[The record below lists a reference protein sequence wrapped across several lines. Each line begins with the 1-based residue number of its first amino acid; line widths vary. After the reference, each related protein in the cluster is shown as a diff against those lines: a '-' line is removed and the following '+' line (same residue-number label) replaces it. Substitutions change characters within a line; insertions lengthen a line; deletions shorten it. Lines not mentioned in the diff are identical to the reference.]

1 MGMKKFYYG
10 VGEVFRR
17 DRKRYVVKEAPHG
30 TCKGCDFYRLKPNGH
45 PECIGMDYACD
56 RDYRDDNKSVVFAEL
71 GKSRNATKE

>member
-1 MGMKKFYYG
+1 MKRFYYE

-17 DRKRYVVKEAPHG
+17 DRKRYVVKEALHG
-30 TCKGCDFYRLKPNGH
+30 TCKGCDFYRLKPNGP

-56 RDYRDDNKSVVFAEL
+56 RDYRDDNKCVVFAEL

>member
-1 MGMKKFYYG
+1 MKRFYYE

-30 TCKGCDFYRLKPNGH
+30 TCKGCGFYRLKPN
-45 PECIGMDYACD
+45 EALCIGMNYACD
-56 RDYRDDNKSVVFAEL
+56 RDYRDDSKCVVFAEL